1 MMAVLDGGLRT
12 RGKSNVSCGLNKLM
26 WLLILMGLG
35 LEHVPERSGRSTGV
49 IFSLL
54 EAASDESEIC
64 SY

>member
-1 MMAVLDGGLRT
+1 M
-12 RGKSNVSCGLNKLM
+12 SCGLNKLM